1 MSSYTVMCATG
12 VGGDDGED
20 GESGGGGGF
29 GQRGFGGG
37 GGGFGKPLPLVW
49 CIGPVELRG

>member
-1 MSSYTVMCATG
+1 MSSYTVMCAAG

-37 GGGFGKPLPLVW
+37 GFGKPLPLVW